1 MCKITYILPNG
12 CSKYNL
18 VSHLLEN
25 VFFCNIIQFSVYFV
39 VPEIVKNL
47 NTENITTTSISLR
60 WDKPIGNASFYFIQV
75 LGEPAFNKNVTTT
88 SDIIEGLT
96 PGNYFTFLV
105 STFVDK
111 IQGSSSAIANYTS
124 EYQALCRPHT
134 HQHLVELC
142 LQLLLD

>member
-1 MCKITYILPNG
+1 MAYIPHNG
-12 CSKYNL
+12 CGKYNL
-18 VSHLLEN
+18 DSHILGN
-25 VFFCNIIQFSVYFV
+25 GSFCNVIQFSVYFV

-47 NTENITTTSISLR
+47 NTENINTTSISLR

-75 LGEPAFNKNVTTT
+75 LGDPAFNKNVTTT

-96 PGNYFTFLV
+96 PGNYYTFLV

-111 IQGSSSAIANYTS
+111 IQGNSSVIANYTS

-134 HQHLVELC
+134 
-142 LQLLLD
+142 